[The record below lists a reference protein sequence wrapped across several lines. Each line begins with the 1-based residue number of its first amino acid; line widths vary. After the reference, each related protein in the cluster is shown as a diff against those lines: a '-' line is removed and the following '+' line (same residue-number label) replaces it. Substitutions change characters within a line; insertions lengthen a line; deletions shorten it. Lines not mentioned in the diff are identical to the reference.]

1 MGMRARFGEEV
12 ILKAIRSINN
22 NIAVCIDSTGTEVVA
37 MGKGIGY
44 GAMPHEV
51 ELSQISHTYYSVDP
65 HLLSGIQDIPED
77 VLAFTAKVVDAARG
91 QIHYRM
97 SSNLVFTLA
106 DHIAFAIKR
115 SKSNL
120 KVKMPLAYDIEQ
132 NFPDEY
138 RVARQIV
145 RRIRREFGAALP
157 NDEAAGI
164 AMNFL
169 NARIDE
175 ASEEESRRAQA
186 DEDMLE
192 DITEIIENEFETTVD
207 RSSFAFSRYA
217 THMHYLFCRLHTG
230 EKLEASGLL
239 GYQGIE
245 DQFPEGVACVERIA
259 QHIED
264 AWGAALSA
272 EEKLYL
278 VIHVSRICIKGSGR

>member
-1 MGMRARFGEEV
+1 MHTRFGEEV

-44 GAMPHEV
+44 GTMPHEV
-51 ELSQISHTYYSVDP
+51 DLSRISHTYYSVDER
-65 HLLSGIQDIPED
+65 LLSGIQDIPED
-77 VLAFTAKVVDAARG
+77 VLTFTAKVVDAARG

-120 KVKMPLAYDIEQ
+120 KVRMPLAYDIEQ

-145 RRIRREFGAALP
+145 RRIRREFGAPLS
-157 NDEAAGI
+157 NDEIAGI

-169 NARIDE
+169 NSRVDE
-175 ASEEESRRAQA
+175 ATEEENRIAQA

-192 DITEIIENEFETTVD
+192 DITEIIENEFSTTVD
-207 RSSFAFSRYA
+207 RTSFAYSRYA
-217 THMHYLFCRLHTG
+217 THMHYLFRRLHAG
-230 EKLEASGLL
+230 EKLEAQGLS

-245 DQFPEGVACVERIA
+245 AQFPDGVACVERIA
-259 QHIED
+259 EHIER
-264 AWGAALSA
+264 AWGTSLSQD
-272 EEKLYL
+272 EKLYL
-278 VIHVSRICIKGSGR
+278 VIHVSRICIKGAQ